1 MSTTSPV
8 PETAAT
14 GAERVEEALLAA
26 MRGDQA
32 GAAKLMFRLLTRE
45 QALEGLNAL
54 VLTGAGAL
62 VVGSRLPGA
71 AEFTIEDL
79 AARAEQRAPAAEPVD
94 LALFWELIQ
103 FVGCLAGGVR
113 QPAEGLATR
122 YSGERLLYGAFVV
135 AQTLIDVVAE
145 RHGVD
150 VERVMLAALEYSHGA
165 R

>member
-1 MSTTSPV
+1 MSTYASPADSGV
-8 PETAAT
+8 T
-14 GAERVEEALLAA
+14 RVEEALLAA

-32 GAAKLMFRLLTRE
+32 SAAKLMFRLFTRD

-62 VVGSRLPGA
+62 VFGTSM
-71 AEFTIEDL
+71 AEFRIEDL
-79 AARAEQRAPAAEPVD
+79 AARAERRAPASEPVD

-135 AQTLIDVVAE
+135 AQTLIDAVAE
-145 RHGVD
+145 R
-150 VERVMLAALEYSHGA
+150 ECAAPEEVMLAALEFAHA

>member
-1 MSTTSPV
+1 MIPS
-8 PETAAT
+8 AAESGVT
-14 GAERVEEALLAA
+14 RVEEALIAG

-32 GAAKLMFRLLTRE
+32 AAAKLMFRLFTRE

-54 VLTGAGAL
+54 VLTAAGAL
-62 VVGSRLPGA
+62 VTGNRSLTP
-71 AEFTIEDL
+71 AEFRIEDL
-79 AARAEQRAPAAEPVD
+79 AARAEQQAPAAEPVD

-135 AQTLIDVVAE
+135 AQTLIDAVAE
-145 RHGVD
+145 REELSPEH
-150 VERVMLAALEYSHGA
+150 VMLAALEWAHS

>member
-1 MSTTSPV
+1 MSAYV
-8 PETAAT
+8 PIANSGVT
-14 GAERVEEALLAA
+14 RVEEALLAA
-26 MRGDQA
+26 MRGNQA
-32 GAAKLMFRLLTRE
+32 AAAKLMFRLFTRD

-62 VVGSRLPGA
+62 VFGSSPVSPI
-71 AEFTIEDL
+71 EFGIEDL
-79 AARAEQRAPAAEPVD
+79 AARAERRAPAAEPVD

-135 AQTLIDVVAE
+135 AQTLIDAVAE
-145 RHGVD
+145 RTRT
-150 VERVMLAALEYSHGA
+150 EPEAVMLAALEYAHS

>member
-1 MSTTSPV
+1 VSAYTP
-8 PETAAT
+8 AAESGVT
-14 GAERVEEALLAA
+14 RVEEALLAA

-32 GAAKLMFRLLTRE
+32 SAAKLMFRLLTRD

-62 VVGSRLPGA
+62 VFGA
-71 AEFTIEDL
+71 SSVVPAEFRIEDL
-79 AARAEQRAPAAEPVD
+79 AARAERRAPASEPVD

-103 FVGCLAGGVR
+103 FVGCLAGGIR

-135 AQTLIDVVAE
+135 AQTLIDTVAE
-145 RHGVD
+145 RED
-150 VERVMLAALEYSHGA
+150 VPPQDVMLAALEYAHS

>member
-1 MSTTSPV
+1 MSSFTR
-8 PETAAT
+8 AADSGIT
-14 GAERVEEALLAA
+14 RVEEALLAA

-32 GAAKLMFRLLTRE
+32 SAAKLMFRLFTRD

-62 VVGSRLPGA
+62 VFGA
-71 AEFTIEDL
+71 STVAPCEFRIEDL
-79 AARAEQRAPAAEPVD
+79 AARAERRAPAAEPVD

-135 AQTLIDVVAE
+135 AQTLIDAVADAE
-145 RHGVD
+145 GVPPQD
-150 VERVMLAALEYSHGA
+150 VMLAALEYAHS

>member
-1 MSTTSPV
+1 MSAYSP
-8 PETAAT
+8 AADNGVT
-14 GAERVEEALLAA
+14 RVEEALLAA

-32 GAAKLMFRLLTRE
+32 SAAKLMFRLFTRD

-62 VVGSRLPGA
+62 AYGA
-71 AEFTIEDL
+71 STVAPAEFRIEDL
-79 AARAEQRAPAAEPVD
+79 AARAERRAPAAEPVD

-135 AQTLIDVVAE
+135 AQTLIDAVAE
-145 RHGVD
+145 RDGVPAQD
-150 VERVMLAALEYSHGA
+150 VMLAALEYAHS

>member
-1 MSTTSPV
+1 VSAFAS
-8 PETAAT
+8 AAENGVT
-14 GAERVEEALLAA
+14 RVEEALLAA

-32 GAAKLMFRLLTRE
+32 SAAKLMFRLFTRD

-62 VVGSRLPGA
+62 VFGA
-71 AEFTIEDL
+71 SAVMPSEFAIEDL
-79 AARAEQRAPAAEPVD
+79 AARAERRAPASEPVD

-135 AQTLIDVVAE
+135 AQTLIDAVAE
-145 RHGVD
+145 REHVTP
-150 VERVMLAALEYSHGA
+150 EEVMLAALEYAHA

>member
-1 MSTTSPV
+1 VSAFAS
-8 PETAAT
+8 AAESGVT
-14 GAERVEEALLAA
+14 RVEEALLAA

-32 GAAKLMFRLLTRE
+32 SAAKLMFRLFTRD

-62 VVGSRLPGA
+62 VFGA
-71 AEFTIEDL
+71 SGLTPAEFAIEDL
-79 AARAEQRAPAAEPVD
+79 AARAERRAPASEPVD

-135 AQTLIDVVAE
+135 AQTLIDAVAE
-145 RHGVD
+145 R
-150 VERVMLAALEYSHGA
+150 ERVTPEEVMLAAFEFAHA

>member
-1 MSTTSPV
+1 MSAYAS
-8 PETAAT
+8 AAESGVT
-14 GAERVEEALLAA
+14 RVEEALLAA

-32 GAAKLMFRLLTRE
+32 SAAKLMFRLFTRD

-62 VVGSRLPGA
+62 VFGTSTVMPS
-71 AEFTIEDL
+71 EFAIEDL
-79 AARAEQRAPAAEPVD
+79 AARAERRAPAAEPVD

-135 AQTLIDVVAE
+135 AQTLIDAVAE
-145 RHGVD
+145 R
-150 VERVMLAALEYSHGA
+150 ERVTPEEVMLAALEYAHA

>member
-1 MSTTSPV
+1 MSSFTH
-8 PETAAT
+8 AADS
-14 GAERVEEALLAA
+14 GVARVEEALLAA

-32 GAAKLMFRLLTRE
+32 SAAKLMFRLFTRD

-62 VVGSRLPGA
+62 AFGA
-71 AEFTIEDL
+71 STVAPHEFRIEDL

-145 RHGVD
+145 REGVPTQD
-150 VERVMLAALEYSHGA
+150 VMLAAMEYAHS

>member
-1 MSTTSPV
+1 MS
-8 PETAAT
+8 AFAT
-14 GAERVEEALLAA
+14 DNGVTRVEEALLAG

-32 GAAKLMFRLLTRE
+32 AAAKLMFRLFTRD

-62 VVGSRLPGA
+62 VYGTSGA
-71 AEFTIEDL
+71 AASEFRIEDL
-79 AARAEQRAPAAEPVD
+79 AARAERRAPAAEPVD
-94 LALFWELIQ
+94 LALFWEVIQ

-135 AQTLIDVVAE
+135 AQTLIDAVAE
-145 RHGVD
+145 REHVD
-150 VERVMLAALEYSHGA
+150 PQVVMLAALEYAHS

>member
-1 MSTTSPV
+1 MSTMPTTNSGV
-8 PETAAT
+8 
-14 GAERVEEALLAA
+14 ERVEEALLAA

-32 GAAKLMFRLLTRE
+32 GAAKLMFRLLTRD

-54 VLTGAGAL
+54 VMTGAGAL
-62 VVGSRLPGA
+62 VVGSRLPGV
-71 AEFTIEDL
+71 AEFDIEDL
-79 AARAEQRAPAAEPVD
+79 ASRAERRAPAAEPVD

-103 FVGCLAGGVR
+103 FVSCLAGGVR

-135 AQTLIDVVAE
+135 AQTLVDAVAE
-145 RHGVD
+145 RHEVD
-150 VERVMLAALEYSHGA
+150 VDRVMLAALEYAHGA

>member
-1 MSTTSPV
+1 MSAFTP
-8 PETAAT
+8 AADSGVT
-14 GAERVEEALLAA
+14 RVEEALLAA

-32 GAAKLMFRLLTRE
+32 SAAKLMFRLFTRD

-62 VVGSRLPGA
+62 AFGTSTVSPS
-71 AEFTIEDL
+71 EFRIEDL
-79 AARAEQRAPAAEPVD
+79 AAKAERRAPASEPVD

-135 AQTLIDVVAE
+135 AQTLIEAVAD
-145 RHGVD
+145 RDGVEPQD
-150 VERVMLAALEYSHGA
+150 VMLAALEYAHS